1 MINCGI
7 IFLGPP
13 GAGKGTQ
20 AAILATN
27 LSIPHIST
35 GEILRSAI
43 TSGTPLGQ
51 QAQTY
56 VDRGDLVPDDLILDL
71 IRERLQQSDAQ
82 RGWIL
87 DGFPRSVSQ
96 AIFLDKLLYELDQAC
111 NCVISLQV
119 PAEVIIQRLL
129 QRGRKDDT
137 YETIANRLNVYQQQ
151 TAPVIGYYHERGNL
165 YSVDGN
171 RTLEQVGS
179 SLKEL
184 VQKRLPDLQYVQN

>member
-1 MINCGI
+1 MKNCGI

-20 AAILATN
+20 ALILAQR
-27 LSIPHIST
+27 LGIPHIST

-43 TSGTPLGQ
+43 THHTPLGQ
-51 QAQTY
+51 KAQTF

-71 IRERLQQSDAQ
+71 IGERLQESDAQ

-87 DGFPRSVSQ
+87 DGFPRNVSQ
-96 AIFLDKLLYELDQAC
+96 AAFLDKLLSELNDAC
-111 NCVISLQV
+111 DCVISLQV

-137 YETIANRLNVYQQQ
+137 YETISNRLKVYEQL
-151 TAPVIGYYHERGNL
+151 TAPVIGYYLDRGKL

-171 RTLEQVGS
+171 RTPELVS
-179 SLKEL
+179 HSLKDL
-184 VQKRLPDLQYVQN
+184 VQTQLPHLQYA